1 MTEPFPEATVSL
13 SGVVETEARLQQE
26 RRRDEDRR
34 VVWGLVLGRGDRS
47 RFGSLS
53 QEAQQWT
60 RRGQWPKAGQEEGNP
75 GMLAQRAAG
84 MGSRLEC
91 VAGG

>member
-1 MTEPFPEATVSL
+1 MKT
-13 SGVVETEARLQQE
+13 
-26 RRRDEDRR
+26 DRR

-47 RFGSLS
+47 RFGSLTS

-75 GMLAQRAAG
+75 RHVSSEGRRHGKPFRMCSGWVR
-84 MGSRLEC
+84 
-91 VAGG
+91 